1 MYCTT
6 GFYSTR
12 VNANFVMLKGKF
24 HEPMNKEKGKDRQES
39 PRLRRKVRTGRRVQ
53 D

>member
-6 GFYSTR
+6 VFYSTR
-12 VNANFVMLKGKF
+12 VNANFVMLEGKF
-24 HEPMNKEKGKDRQES
+24 HEHMNKEKGKDRQES
-39 PRLRRKVRTGRRVQ
+39 PELRRKVGTDRRVQ